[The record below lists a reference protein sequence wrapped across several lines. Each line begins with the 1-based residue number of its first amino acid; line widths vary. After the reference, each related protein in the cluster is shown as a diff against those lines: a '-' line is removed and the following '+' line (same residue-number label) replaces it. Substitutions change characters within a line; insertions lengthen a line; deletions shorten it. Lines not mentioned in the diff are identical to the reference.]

1 MAESVPNRAND
12 PKRKL
17 SISEEMRKLPVTP
30 GQPMSNDVQEYM
42 DNNGVNSLDDLK
54 DTLYTCPS
62 CKKTAIEEY
71 SNMQATPS
79 SSPGQATDSRNEE
92 YPDAC
97 PCCGDCHSSH
107 PEDESGNKICPIVD
121 GPAK

>member
-1 MAESVPNRAND
+1 MAESVPNRAHD
-12 PKRKL
+12 PKRQV
-17 SISEEMRKLPVTP
+17 SISAEMRKLPVLP

-42 DNNGVNSLDDLK
+42 DNNDLTSP
-54 DTLYTCPS
+54 DQITDNLYTCPN
-62 CKKTAIEEY
+62 CKKTAIEEF
-71 SNMQATPS
+71 SNMQATGS

-107 PEDESGNKICPIVD
+107 PEDASGNKICPIVD